1 MPGALSEAVLQDL
14 SSLSAYDGNRGET
27 FRADGDVSDQ
37 QLATPRLGEHKKT
50 FTFSCLLLST
60 FTFTGE
66 HKKREGR
73 KPGSRLWQSDLHN
86 KKARAQRQPSE
97 HSCRDFATSERSDL
111 QQKDES
117 NIAEGK
123 HWPDQPRGE
132 VRDLLPI
139 CPWISK
145 GGMSISVTISSCKYR
160 KGVSSIFVLNIQR
173 RLKNRKQRLVP
184 TERTPFWLLPA
195 FFTSWHFY
203 FLPYLTF
210 LLATGLSDLSA
221 SSTLSFYSCGSELV
235 CSTSWRQYFLGERP
249 GPELLAI
256 ALTRFQ
262 INTNIFI

>member
-1 MPGALSEAVLQDL
+1 MP
-14 SSLSAYDGNRGET
+14 
-27 FRADGDVSDQ
+27 
-37 QLATPRLGEHKKT
+37 
-50 FTFSCLLLST
+50 
-60 FTFTGE
+60 
-66 HKKREGR
+66 
-73 KPGSRLWQSDLHN
+73 
-86 KKARAQRQPSE
+86 
-97 HSCRDFATSERSDL
+97 
-111 QQKDES
+111 
-117 NIAEGK
+117 
-123 HWPDQPRGE
+123 
-132 VRDLLPI
+132 
-139 CPWISK
+139 
-145 GGMSISVTISSCKYR
+145 GMSISITISSRKYQ
-160 KGVSSIFVLNIQR
+160 KGVSSIFVPNIQR

-262 INTNIFI
+262 INTINTINIFT

>member
-1 MPGALSEAVLQDL
+1 MNIRNE
-14 SSLSAYDGNRGET
+14 R
-27 FRADGDVSDQ
+27 
-37 QLATPRLGEHKKT
+37 T
-50 FTFSCLLLST
+50 FTFTCLLLST

-97 HSCRDFATSERSDL
+97 HRSRDFATSERSDL

-117 NIAEGK
+117 NVAEGK

-145 GGMSISVTISSCKYR
+145 GGMLISVTISSRKYQ
-160 KGVSSIFVLNIQR
+160 KGVSSIFVPNIQR

-210 LLATGLSDLSA
+210 LLVTGL
-221 SSTLSFYSCGSELV
+221 TLVSIFNLNLNLQQWAGLFNKLE
-235 CSTSWRQYFLGERP
+235 TIFSWRKTW
-249 GPELLAI
+249 
-256 ALTRFQ
+256 TRTSRDSSYKVPDQ
-262 INTNIFI
+262 HQHLHI